1 MRYVHSNGKMA
12 SQKVVNILVL
22 TTTLSVCLDYGVTE
36 DGPTV
41 QTQFGTVRGKYVDE
55 GVIFLGLPFAVP
67 PVGELRWKPPEV
79 YNTSWAP
86 AVRDGTLPGPAC
98 RQPKC
103 GPTYNDVQHI
113 CNRDANRTQS
123 EDCLYLNIF
132 APKCA
137 LNSTVTPLPVLFW
150 IHGGNYRI
158 GTGAALVYDGR
169 FLANKTQTVVV
180 TINYRLGAFG
190 FLVTGEGE
198 DDAKGNFGLLDQL
211 QALAWVQENIGSFGG
226 DKNKVTIFG
235 QSAGSDSVATH
246 MISNKTLGLFKQAIM
261 MSVPFSIPHKSR
273 QEALRLGKYFAQQLN
288 CSPGDMT
295 CLRSKEPAVILDT
308 QNKLN
313 SHIVDPFKPI
323 ESFMQWGPSIDYD
336 VVPAPTVDSFAK
348 GNFQKK
354 PFIIGTTLQENVF
367 YVYQAYTKNITSKL
381 KLDEIVATFV
391 QEKAIPILEEY
402 KPQTSQDYR
411 AILSEIATD
420 WIFTC
425 PTRKVA
431 RSAGRYRKDVWLYL
445 YDHVWSFKHLWD
457 EWKFCNGHVCHGE
470 DIPFVF
476 QTPLLANLTFTTDEQ
491 HMADTIAYHYGNFA
505 HTGDPNIPAHNINST
520 NNGKPKVV
528 NWPKYGT
535 NGHFYRLNIT
545 TPENNLLDNYLHE
558 RCDVFDRL
566 NVYN

>member
-1 MRYVHSNGKMA
+1 MA
-12 SQKVVNILVL
+12 SQSVVNILVL
-22 TTTLSVCLDYGVTE
+22 TTTLSVCIDYGVTE

-41 QTQFGTVRGKYVDE
+41 QTQFGAVRGKYVEE

-67 PVGELRWKPPEV
+67 SVGELRWKPPAV

-86 AVRDGTLPGPAC
+86 AVRDGTLPGPTC

-132 APKCA
+132 APESA

-150 IHGGNYRI
+150 IHGRNYRI

-190 FLVTGEGE
+190 FLETGEGE

-211 QALAWVQENIGSFGG
+211 EALAWVQENIGSFGG

-246 MISNKTLGLFKQAIM
+246 MISNKTVGLFKQAIM
-261 MSVPFSIPHKSR
+261 MSIPFSIPHKSR
-273 QEALRLGKYFAQQLN
+273 QEALRL
-288 CSPGDMT
+288 
-295 CLRSKEPAVILDT
+295 
-308 QNKLN
+308 
-313 SHIVDPFKPI
+313 

-336 VVPAPTVDSFAK
+336 VVPAPT
-348 GNFQKK
+348 
-354 PFIIGTTLQENVF
+354 
-367 YVYQAYTKNITSKL
+367 
-381 KLDEIVATFV
+381 
-391 QEKAIPILEEY
+391 
-402 KPQTSQDYR
+402 
-411 AILSEIATD
+411 
-420 WIFTC
+420 
-425 PTRKVA
+425 
-431 RSAGRYRKDVWLYL
+431 
-445 YDHVWSFKHLWD
+445 HLWD

-476 QTPLLANLTFTTDEQ
+476 QTPLLANLTFNTDEQ

-505 HTGDPNIPAHNINST
+505 HTGDPNKPAHNINST

-528 NWPKYGT
+528 NWPNST
-535 NGHFYRLNIT
+535 NGHFYGLNIT
-545 TPENNLLDNYLHE
+545 TPESNLLDNYRHE
-558 RCDVFDRL
+558 RCDVLDSL
-566 NVYN
+566 NVYH